1 MSLVLTPP
9 ARNLSVPAAAWVD
22 EPGLHDTTPRDLPP
36 VRPLTAAQPQ
46 PVPAARLPQQAPGVL
61 WACMG
66 DAESMLWDA
75 PAGRVVRRQFG
86 VPPGAPGEPALC
98 RIDAMVDAGGLP
110 LAWWQHQCGPARDPA
125 ALPLPYGIAHQ
136 SFYAGDA
143 GRESAMPFAL
153 YAEMFVD
160 ELAHA
165 ARRDPLDFRL
175 ALLAPA
181 SRQRRVLE
189 RAAQLGGWTLA
200 LPDQPPCGVALVQWG
215 GLVVAMVG
223 RLRQDGH
230 GASLTAVVDGRIAGD
245 ADRALRAL
253 AALGTPMLNVEFTGS
268 HDGMVR
274 ASASA
279 LQMAVLVASLAAVAN
294 ARAQRHG
301 EG

>member
-9 ARNLSVPAAAWVD
+9 TRNPSVPAPVWVD
-22 EPGLHDTTPRDLPP
+22 ETGRHAIVSHELHVARSPLPASP
-36 VRPLTAAQPQ
+36 QAVPSLRP
-46 PVPAARLPQQAPGVL
+46 QAPGVL
-61 WACMG
+61 WACLG

-75 PAGRVVRRQFG
+75 APGRVVRRQFG
-86 VPPGAPGEPALC
+86 LPHGASGEPALC
-98 RIDAMVDAGGLP
+98 RIDAMVDASGLP

-136 SFYAGDA
+136 SYYAGDT

-160 ELAHA
+160 VLAHA

-175 ALLAPA
+175 AMLAPD

-189 RAAQLGGWTLA
+189 RAARLGDWATA
-200 LPDQPPCGVALVQWG
+200 RKQQPPCGVALVQWV
-215 GLVVAMVG
+215 GLVVAMVA
-223 RLRQDGH
+223 RLRDDGH
-230 GASLTAVVDGRIAGD
+230 GAGLVAVVDGRIAGD
-245 ADRALRAL
+245 GDRAVRAL
-253 AALGTPMLNVEFTGS
+253 AALGTPMLNIEFTGG

-279 LQMAVLVASLAAVAN
+279 LQMAVLVASLASVAN
-294 ARAQRHG
+294 ARALRHG

>member
-1 MSLVLTPP
+1 VSLVLTPLTRHP
-9 ARNLSVPAAAWVD
+9 AVPAPAWAD
-22 EPGLHDTTPRDLPP
+22 ETGLHEMAVHDLHAARATIT
-36 VRPLTAAQPQ
+36 VRPRA
-46 PVPAARLPQQAPGVL
+46 VPAPKLHTQQPGVL

-86 VPPGAPGEPALC
+86 VPQGADGEPALC

-136 SFYAGDA
+136 SYYADDM

-160 ELAHA
+160 ELAHQ

-175 ALLAPA
+175 AMLAPA
-181 SRQRRVLE
+181 SRQRRALE
-189 RAAQLGGWTLA
+189 RAAQLGGWSTA
-200 LPDQPPCGVALVQWG
+200 RGQQPPCGVALVQWG

-223 RLRQDGH
+223 RLRDDGH
-230 GASLTAVVDGRIAGD
+230 GAGLVAVVDGRVEGD
-245 ADRALRAL
+245 GDRALRAL
-253 AALGTPMLNVEFTGS
+253 AALGTPMLNIEFTGG

-279 LQMAVLVASLAAVAN
+279 LQMAVLVASLASVAN